1 MTYSLANTP
10 SDTAAF
16 RALLHRTLWSL
27 TLGLL
32 AVAVCYLWVDRP
44 VAFYVHDH
52 AISQYRVFKWLTFP
66 PPWMETWSP
75 LVLAL
80 AMLRRAWGP
89 LARWQQTL
97 FVACLSLMVADEF
110 RESLGAMCGRDWPE
124 TWHNDNPS
132 LLGSGAYGFH
142 WFVFGDDTGSF
153 PSGHSARILGFA
165 SVFWI
170 AFPRSRAACVVVCLP
185 MLLSLVA
192 MDYHFVSD
200 VIAGSVLGGIVGMYA
215 ARLGDL
221 TDDPLARL
229 SL

>member
-1 MTYSLANTP
+1 MAAPFVDSP
-10 SDTAAF
+10 SDTATF
-16 RALLHRTLWSL
+16 RQLLQQALWALAA
-27 TLGLL
+27 GL
-32 AVAVCYLWVDRP
+32 ATAAICYLWVDRP

-52 AISQYRVFKWLTFP
+52 AVSQYRVFKWLTFP

-75 LVLAL
+75 LILAL

-89 LARWQQTL
+89 LGRCQWAL
-97 FVACLSLMVADEF
+97 VVACLSLMVADEF
-110 RESLGAMCGRDWPE
+110 RESLGAMCGRYWPE
-124 TWHNDNPS
+124 TWHDDNPS
-132 LLGSGAYGFH
+132 LIGTGAYGFR
-142 WFVFGDDTGSF
+142 WFALGDDTGSF
-153 PSGHSARILGFA
+153 PSGHAARILGFA

-170 AFPRSRAACVVVCLP
+170 AIPRSRAVCIVVCLP

-215 ARLGDL
+215 ARLADL
-221 TDDPLARL
+221 ADDSQPRL